1 MAIKCSIG
9 KLILQK
15 PLADIVRELQA
26 NNGFDLLGIEPEHT
40 LKIEVLPFLH
50 RDPFDR
56 MLVAQAIVNDLTL
69 ISNEAV
75 FDKYGAKRLW

>member
-1 MAIKCSIG
+1 MAIKRSIG

-15 PLADIVRELQA
+15 QLADIVRELQA
-26 NNGFDLLGIEPEHT
+26 NGFDLLGIEPEHT

-56 MLVAQAIVNDLTL
+56 MLVAQAIMNDLTL